1 MIAKS
6 IDKMLLKK
14 QTGFLIPADRV
25 AQVQASNP
33 LTHAFLVLTKVRY
46 SKIPVLDADSH
57 IIGLLTMPMIT
68 DAMIGLEELSFDP
81 IAKMTVADVM
91 QTNFDTIQVDADMD
105 QTLHLL
111 VDNPFL
117 PVVDRE
123 NVFQGIL
130 TRREMMKA
138 FNYVAH
144 NIEQQYEI
152 IAKDD
157 PAVEE
162 A

>member
-1 MIAKS
+1 MIAS
-6 IDKMLLKK
+6 AIETMLLQK

-46 SKIPVLDADSH
+46 SKIPVLDSQSH
-57 IIGLLTMPMIT
+57 ILGLLTMPMIT
-68 DAMIGLEELSFDP
+68 DAMIELDDLSFDP
-81 IAKMTVADVM
+81 IASLTVADVM
-91 QTNFDTIQVDADMD
+91 QTEFDTIQNNADMD
-105 QTLHLL
+105 TILHLL

-117 PVVDRE
+117 PVVDAQ

-144 NIEQQYEI
+144 NIE
-152 IAKDD
+152 KDYQIETKD
-157 PAVEE
+157 ETRF
-162 A
+162 

>member
-1 MIAKS
+1 MIAS
-6 IDKMLLKK
+6 AIETMLLQK

-46 SKIPVLDADSH
+46 SKIPVLDSQSH
-57 IIGLLTMPMIT
+57 ILGLLTMPMIT
-68 DAMIGLEELSFDP
+68 DAMIELDDLSFDP
-81 IAKMTVADVM
+81 IADLTVADVM
-91 QTNFDTIQVDADMD
+91 QTEFDTIQNNADMD
-105 QTLHLL
+105 TILHLL

-117 PVVDRE
+117 PVVDDQK
-123 NVFQGIL
+123 VFQGIL

-144 NIEQQYEI
+144 NIE
-152 IAKDD
+152 KDYQIEVKD
-157 PAVEE
+157 EPDA
-162 A
+162 